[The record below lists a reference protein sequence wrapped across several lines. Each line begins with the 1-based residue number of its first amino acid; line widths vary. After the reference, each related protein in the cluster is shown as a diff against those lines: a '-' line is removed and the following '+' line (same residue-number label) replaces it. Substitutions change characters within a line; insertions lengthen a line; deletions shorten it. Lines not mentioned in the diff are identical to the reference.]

1 MLSRIISHSYM
12 KCNSSITLMMENIRK
27 NEAAVKDLSEA
38 DLMSVAAFRICGD
51 IGLSSNYNNEATC
64 FNGAEIQASAF
75 GEAGQVRASTALVFF
90 HTLIT
95 TATA

>member
-1 MLSRIISHSYM
+1 
-12 KCNSSITLMMENIRK
+12 MMENIRK

-51 IGLSSNYNNEATC
+51 IGLSSNYNDEATC

-75 GEAGQVRASTALVFF
+75 GEAGQVRACTALVFF
-90 HTLIT
+90 HMLII
-95 TATA
+95 TATALTMEDVWW